1 MASDP
6 NGGIFSSIVV
16 AVLTPFLWLKAKFGA
31 KPK

>member
-6 NGGIFSSIVV
+6 NGGFFAGIIS
-16 AVLTPFLWLKAKFGA
+16 AVLTPFLWLKAKLWS